1 MARLIGGLPANVK
14 ATDIGRGAIDPLPQQ
29 SHNRGGKFSRISAEG
44 RSGERGIFHMRRD
57 QQMDRG
63 RGHRSQRAIRL
74 LAIAGAMAAALS
86 FSFADA
92 FAQGWWPWSQQ
103 EPRPRE
109 PMRPG
114 GPGAPGGPSGPGG
127 PGQAPYQQGPN
138 QNQGQQPGFGP
149 RASNSMCQQL
159 EQRLVAETQ
168 GGAQNRDQ
176 LPRIESDMR
185 TLDRNYQQAQ
195 AGLSRGD
202 CYDQFLFTKTLRNT
216 PRCVQMYNEVENI
229 KRQLADLDAQR
240 RQIMGTRDRSFQ
252 DDIIRE
258 LARNGCGGQYSQ
270 EARRRDSAKNP
281 FSMLWGE
288 ESSEPPRGGNQF
300 GNLPFA
306 TYRTVCV
313 RLCDGYYFP
322 VSFSTLPN
330 HFQRDSELCQSQCA
344 APADLYY
351 HQNPGGAVEQM
362 VSANT
367 QQPYTSLKTAWRY
380 RKEFV
385 QGCSCKE
392 AEYNPQQTGD
402 RKAEAPATPVG
413 KGSTARLDPR

>member
-1 MARLIGGLPANVK
+1 
-14 ATDIGRGAIDPLPQQ
+14 
-29 SHNRGGKFSRISAEG
+29 
-44 RSGERGIFHMRRD
+44 MRRD
-57 QQMDRG
+57 QQTHRQTGTRLERG
-63 RGHRSQRAIRL
+63 LRL
-74 LAIAGAMAAALS
+74 AAIAGAMATALS

-103 EPRPRE
+103 EPKPVPRE

-114 GPGAPGGPSGPGG
+114 GPMAPGGPTG
-127 PGQAPYQQGPN
+127 PGQQQGPYQQSPY
-138 QNQGQQPGFGP
+138 QNQGQQQPGSGYGQRP
-149 RASNSMCQQL
+149 GNSLCQQL

-185 TLDRNYQQAQ
+185 NLDRNYQQMQ
-195 AGLSRGD
+195 STLNRSD
-202 CYDQFLFTKTLRNT
+202 CYDQFLFTKTLRNI
-216 PRCVQMYNEVENI
+216 PRCIQMNNELDNI
-229 KRQLADLDAQR
+229 KRQLADLDGQR

-258 LARNGCGGQYSQ
+258 LARNGCGQQYSQ

-281 FSMLWGE
+281 FAMLWGE

-367 QQPYTSLKTAWRY
+367 QQPYTNLKTAWRY

-392 AEYNPQQTGD
+392 AEYNAQLVASD
-402 RKAEAPATPVG
+402 RKAEAPATPAG
-413 KGSTARLDPR
+413 KGGTTARLDPR